1 MRGRVLPGG
10 ADWQLVR
17 PDGVAELDALYVLE
31 TDDGARIHVH
41 NRGIR
46 FGPPDAMQRLGRG
59 EIVDPALYY
68 FRAVPVFEAPPG
80 PYEWLN
86 RGIFVCTGARYPNDI
101 VLRMYRLT

>member
-17 PDGVAELDALYVLE
+17 PDGVAELEALYVLE

-46 FGPPDAMQRLGRG
+46 FGPVDVMQTARAAAKSWTRLILFPCRSGLRSAAG
-59 EIVDPALYY
+59 NYD
-68 FRAVPVFEAPPG
+68 
-80 PYEWLN
+80 WLN
-86 RGIFVCTGARYPNDI
+86 RGIFVCTGARYPNEI

>member
-17 PDGVAELDALYVLE
+17 PDGVAELEALYVLE

-41 NRGIR
+41 NRGGR
-46 FGPPDAMQRLGRG
+46 FGPPDVMQRLGRG
-59 EIVDPALYY
+59 EAVDPGSYY

-86 RGIFVCTGARYPNDI
+86 RGIFICSGARYPNGV
-101 VLRMYRLT
+101 VLRMYRVM